1 MPTGLSALLTMIG
14 VVGQQLLEAFTY
26 IFGWVFTVDAGCT
39 LANWPVLISIIF
51 MVLVFIKQFV
61 GHIIHGTH

>member
-1 MPTGLSALLTMIG
+1 MPAGLSALLNMIG
-14 VVGQQLLEAFTY
+14 GVGQQLLNAFTY
-26 IFGWVFTVDAGCT
+26 IFGWIFTTGDGGKLT
-39 LANWPVLISIIF
+39 NWPVLISIVF

>member
-14 VVGQQLLEAFTY
+14 GVGQQLLNGFTY
-26 IFGWVFTVDAGCT
+26 IFGWVFTTGDGGT
-39 LANWPVLISIIF
+39 LTNWPVLISIVF

>member
-1 MPTGLSALLTMIG
+1 MPAGLLVLLNMIG
-14 VVGQQLLEAFTY
+14 GVGQQLLNAFTY
-26 IFGWVFTVDAGCT
+26 IFGWVFTTGDGGT
-39 LANWPVLISIIF
+39 LTNWPVLISIVF

>member
-14 VVGQQLLEAFTY
+14 GVGQQLLNAFTY
-26 IFGWVFTVDAGCT
+26 FWLSIYNWWWWLT
-39 LANWPVLISIIF
+39 NWPVLISIVF

>member
-1 MPTGLSALLTMIG
+1 MSFVKQRYTDYIKASLLN
-14 VVGQQLLEAFTY
+14 AFTY
-26 IFGWVFTVDAGCT
+26 IFGWVFTTGDGGT
-39 LANWPVLISIIF
+39 LTHWPVLISIVF

>member
-1 MPTGLSALLTMIG
+1 MLL
-14 VVGQQLLEAFTY
+14 L
-26 IFGWVFTVDAGCT
+26 IFGWVFTTGDGGT
-39 LANWPVLISIIF
+39 LTNWPVLISIVF

>member
-1 MPTGLSALLTMIG
+1 MFKRFQTGS
-14 VVGQQLLEAFTY
+14 Y
-26 IFGWVFTVDAGCT
+26 IFGWVFTTGDGGT
-39 LANWPVLISIIF
+39 LTNWPVLISIVF